1 MTYGKEISASSEYTG
16 LQNWYYDEKLH
27 GTDDGIIKDGTNSNS
42 VDFFGYLPYVCAG
55 YNETQL
61 AHEIKVNQRVAD
73 IVKGCGTYGHPY
85 NITTE
90 GQMMI
95 ISEYLSTGMARKD
108 WRVTITS
115 NQRAFCTGQNDS
127 TYDVTYQF
135 NGSQWKQVRNIGTQ
149 GASVWEEVSD
159 AEPLENEVILQ
170 YMLNAYYDIVG
181 TKQNDGT
188 YQMSLTNFGGFG
200 SNDTWPFRGVL
211 TSTNESGTKLV
222 LEGATTGNGLIPY
235 SYGSVVKN
243 LTVSYEGTGKT
254 LTYDGTKTSDYYQNA
269 CFGGVIGC
277 VLGGDNII
285 DNVSIT
291 MVDSWLTVT
300 GTKKHLIPVGGYVG
314 SVCGGGV
321 IFRGM
326 GNGTSAKTGLTDTML
341 SGDAVSVDAS
351 AKKSMYVNPYV
362 GRVLDGFAFNESG
375 IVLDNTDKNYKINQL
390 DTDNTGSISTTISTT
405 GTTTT
410 VKDAQGLLLLS
421 AAVNSGAVSGGS
433 SNAYSTQTNGGNKTA
448 GTYKFQF
455 GGKYGKVRKAS
466 YSHIGKT
473 GTDGDENLAKSD
485 DQSIPGTTNLPYLL
499 SKYEMKT
506 ALRSAVHLQLL
517 I

>member
-1 MTYGKEISASSEYTG
+1 M
-16 LQNWYYDEKLH
+16 
-27 GTDDGIIKDGTNSNS
+27 
-42 VDFFGYLPYVCAG
+42 DFSGYLPYVWAG

-115 NQRAFCTGQNDS
+115 NQSAFCTGQNDS

-135 NGSQWKQVRNIGTQ
+135 NGSQWKQVRNIGMQ
-149 GASVWEEVSD
+149 DESVWEEVSD

-235 SYGSVVKN
+235 SYGSVVK
-243 LTVSYEGTGKT
+243 
-254 LTYDGTKTSDYYQNA
+254 
-269 CFGGVIGC
+269 I
-277 VLGGDNII
+277 
-285 DNVSIT
+285 
-291 MVDSWLTVT
+291 
-300 GTKKHLIPVGGYVG
+300 
-314 SVCGGGV
+314 
-321 IFRGM
+321 
-326 GNGTSAKTGLTDTML
+326 
-341 SGDAVSVDAS
+341 
-351 AKKSMYVNPYV
+351 
-362 GRVLDGFAFNESG
+362 
-375 IVLDNTDKNYKINQL
+375 
-390 DTDNTGSISTTISTT
+390 
-405 GTTTT
+405 
-410 VKDAQGLLLLS
+410 
-421 AAVNSGAVSGGS
+421 
-433 SNAYSTQTNGGNKTA
+433 
-448 GTYKFQF
+448 
-455 GGKYGKVRKAS
+455 
-466 YSHIGKT
+466 
-473 GTDGDENLAKSD
+473 
-485 DQSIPGTTNLPYLL
+485 
-499 SKYEMKT
+499 
-506 ALRSAVHLQLL
+506 
-517 I
+517 

>member
-1 MTYGKEISASSEYTG
+1 M
-16 LQNWYYDEKLH
+16 
-27 GTDDGIIKDGTNSNS
+27 
-42 VDFFGYLPYVCAG
+42 
-55 YNETQL
+55 
-61 AHEIKVNQRVAD
+61 
-73 IVKGCGTYGHPY
+73 
-85 NITTE
+85 
-90 GQMMI
+90 
-95 ISEYLSTGMARKD
+95 
-108 WRVTITS
+108 
-115 NQRAFCTGQNDS
+115 
-127 TYDVTYQF
+127 
-135 NGSQWKQVRNIGTQ
+135 
-149 GASVWEEVSD
+149 
-159 AEPLENEVILQ
+159 
-170 YMLNAYYDIVG
+170 
-181 TKQNDGT
+181 
-188 YQMSLTNFGGFG
+188 
-200 SNDTWPFRGVL
+200 
-211 TSTNESGTKLV
+211 
-222 LEGATTGNGLIPY
+222 
-235 SYGSVVKN
+235 
-243 LTVSYEGTGKT
+243 
-254 LTYDGTKTSDYYQNA
+254 
-269 CFGGVIGC
+269 IGC
-277 VLGGDNII
+277 VLVVEKII

-291 MVDSWLTVT
+291 MADSWLTVT

-448 GTYKFQF
+448 GTYEFQF

-499 SKYEMKT
+499 SKYGNEDSFKIC
-506 ALRSAVHLQLL
+506 SASATEKL
-517 I
+517 